1 MAAGSTMPMIAAIY
15 NIFFI
20 MIGFLNCCITVDNSG
35 IEVVDYQI
43 MLVKIVAMATTIAVI
58 VVMHVRVSIILNV

>member
-1 MAAGSTMPMIAAIY
+1 
-15 NIFFI
+15 
-20 MIGFLNCCITVDNSG
+20 MIGFLDCCITVDNSG

>member
-1 MAAGSTMPMIAAIY
+1 
-15 NIFFI
+15 
-20 MIGFLNCCITVDNSG
+20 MIGFLNCSITVDNSG
-35 IEVVDYQI
+35 IEVVTYQI